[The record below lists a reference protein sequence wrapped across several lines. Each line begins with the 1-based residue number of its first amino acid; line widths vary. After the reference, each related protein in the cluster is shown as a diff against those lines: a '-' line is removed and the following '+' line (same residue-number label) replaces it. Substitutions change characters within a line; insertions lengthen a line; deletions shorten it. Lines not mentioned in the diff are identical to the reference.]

1 MRSLRIR
8 LTLWFAFS
16 FLAVTGL
23 FMELCYQHLRV
34 ELLRKTVQTEL
45 NAPADWVV
53 KRSYSEQEI
62 HDIMSSLVRVT
73 LTYALPLLLVLLILG
88 NWLARKS
95 LSPIDFLNSQL
106 QAVGPR
112 NLEQRVH
119 LPEADEQFRDLTH
132 HLNEM
137 LARLQSSFAEMSEY
151 AAKVAH
157 ELRTPLT
164 IVRLKLETSEGKIDP
179 DLAEDVQSEL
189 QRLTHVID
197 QALLIAKAEQ
207 GRLLWMHDRLDLT
220 ELVGDIASDFRMLA
234 EDEGRDFQFNAEPGC
249 ITESD
254 RKHCTQILHSLFT
267 NAQVHGQGHVRIRLV
282 QRRGRVWLT
291 VLNAVKV
298 GAKGAGGH
306 HLGLGLRV
314 VQALVGSQLGIEFR
328 QHHTPRWHASSLSF
342 PATAEIRPTP
352 APVPASA
359 EPRRQELRSFP
370 SPG

>member
-8 LTLWFAFS
+8 LTLWFALS
-16 FLAVTGL
+16 FLAVSIL
-23 FMELCYQHLRV
+23 FIQLCYRHLRMELLQ
-34 ELLRKTVQTEL
+34 KSAATES
-45 NAPADWVV
+45 NSPEDWFV
-53 KRSYSEQEI
+53 RGSYSEQEI
-62 HDIMSSLVRVT
+62 SEIMNSLVTAT
-73 LTYALPLLLVLLILG
+73 LTYALPLLLVLLVLG
-88 NWLARKS
+88 YWLARKS

-112 NLEQRVH
+112 NLAQRVH

-137 LARLQSSFAEMSEY
+137 LARLQGSFAEMSEY

-164 IVRLKLETSEGKIDP
+164 IVRLKLETSEGRIDP
-179 DLAEDVQSEL
+179 ELAEEVQSEL

-197 QALLIAKAEQ
+197 QSLLIAKAEQ
-207 GRLLWMHDRLDLT
+207 GRLLWMQDVLDLN

-234 EDEGRDFQFNAEPGC
+234 EEEGRDFQLSAEPGC

-254 RKHCTQILHSLFT
+254 RKHCTQILHALFT
-267 NAQVHGQGHVRIRLV
+267 NAHVHGQGDVRLRLV
-282 QRRGRVWLT
+282 KRRGRVWLT

-298 GAKGAGGH
+298 GVRGASEH

-314 VQALVGSQLGIEFR
+314 VRALVGSQLGIEFR
-328 QHHTPRWHASSLSF
+328 QHHTPRWHASSLCF
-342 PATAEIRPTP
+342 PAAPETRSTP
-352 APVPASA
+352 APTPPEA
-359 EPRRQELRSFP
+359 RRQEF
-370 SPG
+370 SPLPATS